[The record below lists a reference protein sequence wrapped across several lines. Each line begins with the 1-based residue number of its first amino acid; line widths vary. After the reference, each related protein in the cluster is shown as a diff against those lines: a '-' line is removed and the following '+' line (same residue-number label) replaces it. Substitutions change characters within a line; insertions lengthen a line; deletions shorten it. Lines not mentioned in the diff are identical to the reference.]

1 MTTQLRNI
9 DEAFNVTGMHVS
21 EKAGVAPIK
30 LHTNLRQSQ
39 AGATSGIELRP
50 HSVTTFGLLAV
61 THQATRPGQTIEQAG
76 TALRAGQGHDQA
88 RCYARRP

>member
-1 MTTQLRNI
+1 VTTLPHNI

-21 EKAGVAPIK
+21 EKAGVAPIR
-30 LHTNLRQSQ
+30 LHANLRQSQ
-39 AGATSGIELRP
+39 AGATTGIELQP
-50 HSVTTFGLLAV
+50 HSVTIIGILAV